1 MAKAGPITALDGC
14 TFWSDGH
21 LCERGVRH
29 CDQCM
34 CKCGH
39 RWDRAPE
46 QVEPQGMTIT
56 LDLATVTSDVL
67 LAVFNSIAEEMV
79 RRREGKRE

>member
-1 MAKAGPITALDGC
+1 MAKSGPITAEDGC

-21 LCERGVRH
+21 LCERGMRH

-39 RWDRAPE
+39 RWNRVGE
-46 QVEPQGMTIT
+46 QVELG
-56 LDLATVTSDVL
+56 TVTLTFNAAPSDE
-67 LAVFNSIAEEMV
+67 LAEAVYAWI
-79 RRREGKRE
+79 KRQRPGR